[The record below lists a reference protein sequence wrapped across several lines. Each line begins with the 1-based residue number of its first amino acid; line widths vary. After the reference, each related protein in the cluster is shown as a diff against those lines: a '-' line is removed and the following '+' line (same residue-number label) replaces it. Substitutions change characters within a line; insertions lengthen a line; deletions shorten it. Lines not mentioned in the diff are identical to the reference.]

1 VNIVVYHKVMF
12 SIDIFERAEFQNT
25 ELKFSIKC
33 PPGKTSNYTHPL
45 PLSSFCLEF
54 VEWKYEVPAGQGDY
68 GWPRRP
74 MEISLTGCVER
85 QTASPVTFSPPAVIN
100 ETLIT
105 SVANPS
111 ELTVIV
117 HLKLKGVL
125 IAHKDKDRKLS
136 KQEMLGYC
144 LLDNSQKGLLALQGA
159 SAKAF
164 AFQEQNQNYALSSEN
179 PLALEDS
186 APQKRTTD
194 PKKLKTLLIGD
205 LVQFKLCK
213 ESIIS
218 LEEIDSLADYLLEKS
233 WTKDE

>member
-1 VNIVVYHKVMF
+1 MF
-12 SIDIFERAEFQNT
+12 GLDIFERAEFQNT

-33 PPGKTSNYTHPL
+33 PPGKTSSYTHSL
-45 PLSSFCLEF
+45 PLSSFCLEY

-74 MEISLTGCVER
+74 MEINLADCIER
-85 QTASPVTFSPPAVIN
+85 QTASPVNFSPPAVIS
-100 ETLIT
+100 EQLVAHI
-105 SVANPS
+105 ANPS

-159 SAKAF
+159 STAF
-164 AFQEQNQNYALSSEN
+164 AFQEGQDQTPAFPEKS
-179 PLALEDS
+179 PQALEDS
-186 APQKRTTD
+186 THKIVPDAQ
-194 PKKLKTLLIGD
+194 KLKTILIGD
-205 LVQFKLCK
+205 LVQFKLMK
-213 ESIIS
+213 ESSIS
-218 LEEIDSLADYLLEKS
+218 LEEIDILADYLLEKS
-233 WTKDE
+233 WVKYE